1 MTTEDALAWC
11 AKHSVI
17 VIFHPGKIV
26 LVVPYKRV
34 EVEAFAKRGFKI
46 EITDGGFALAHSD
59 PGDELKDVVEAAR
72 TCWRANVSGMDA
84 AIDTLGGAGLAPIKF
99 AFKTDMA

>member
-1 MTTEDALAWC
+1 VTNDDALSWC

-26 LVVPYKRV
+26 LVAPYKKV
-34 EVEAFAKRGFKI
+34 DVSAFMKRGFKI

-59 PGDELKDVVEAAR
+59 PGDQLKDVVEAAR
-72 TCWRANVSGMDA
+72 AVWRASVSSVDA
-84 AIDTLGGAGLAPIKF
+84 AIDSLGGDGFTPIKF
-99 AFKTDMA
+99 SFQTDM